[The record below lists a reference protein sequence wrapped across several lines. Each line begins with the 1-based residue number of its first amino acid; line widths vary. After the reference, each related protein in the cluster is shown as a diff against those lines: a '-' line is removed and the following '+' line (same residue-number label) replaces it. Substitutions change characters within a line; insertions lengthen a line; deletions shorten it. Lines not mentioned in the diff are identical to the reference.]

1 MAPYPY
7 DDETV
12 FSRFWAMATSRP
24 AQPFLRVLPDVAKA
38 YGCASGDISYGDMA
52 SQVAAR
58 RDVLAAAGLPV
69 GARIGLYLFN
79 TPDFFVNWLAAN
91 ALGLSIVP
99 INPDLKRRET
109 DFIIAHSDMALMV
122 ANGQA
127 PQILRDIC
135 SDSGL
140 PLIGPAEAPPKLHV
154 IADGLSGPQSRCEAA
169 LLYTSGTTGQPK
181 GCQLDQVYFLT
192 AGDWYAALPAP
203 YDLRP
208 GEEVMLT
215 PLPMFHMN
223 ALAFSVMAMIT
234 TGGTLVPLDRFHP
247 SRWTDAVRN
256 SQATTP
262 STATL
267 APQIAAIHARRRHRG
282 ARSASRGGPFI
293 AARARISAFAFA
305 HLETPSGSARAGA
318 SASSGGGFPAGEP
331 HTCLAGPLGG

>member
-7 DDETV
+7 HDETV
-12 FSRFWAMATSRP
+12 FSRFQAMATSRP
-24 AQPFLRVLPDVAKA
+24 AEPFLRVLPDVAEA

-58 RDVLAAAGLPV
+58 RDVLAAACLPV

-99 INPDLKRRET
+99 LNPDLKRRET

-122 ANGQA
+122 AAGQA
-127 PQILRDIC
+127 PQMLRDIC

-154 IADGLSGPQSRCEAA
+154 IADGLSGPHSRCEAA

-203 YDLRP
+203 YNLRP
-208 GEEVMLT
+208 GKEVMLT

-223 ALAFSVMAMIT
+223 ALAFSVMSMIT
-234 TGGTLVPLDRFHP
+234 TGGTLVPLDRFHA
-247 SRWTDAVRN
+247 SRWTDAVRS
-256 SQATTP
+256 SQATI
-262 STATL
+262 L
-267 APQIAAIHARRRHRG
+267 HY
-282 ARSASRGGPFI
+282 
-293 AARARISAFAFA
+293 
-305 HLETPSGSARAGA
+305 
-318 SASSGGGFPAGEP
+318 
-331 HTCLAGPLGG
+331 LGVII